1 MQTDLNT
8 TMALMRTQLTICNER
23 DVGDNQK
30 LCAELDRVEPI
41 NGRSIGIRR
50 FVAIVVHDTPEPGNQ
65 SAMYTYGIGGRRD
78 GKLYVDN
85 WRRVQIAIW
94 NVIVNDI
101 KFLVIGP
108 HSLTE
113 NPKHRYLVEKMIDDK
128 MRSLMFHG
136 DSMSQLFKTY
146 AHKPRTYAHEP
157 LPDTVMPPEMQKR
170 FDLLTQQSIDQEK
183 AYKERRILQ
192 KREEETKRE
201 KLREEEKQ
209 NEEERRLRMKTI
221 KWTLAECKRLEEL
234 KHRPMHPGPV
244 PIPKYVRDFWAA
256 EDKHGSGDVKWD
268 ELRHYEEDQTPM
280 HPGPHGSRE
289 FKRDESRTNQYIHN
303 GYEILQRHYADDH
316 TRKGEKYFNGSDVL
330 PPSSAENGQGSETG
344 FSNILPYYYR
354 DEEWDQLDES
364 RTGPDFFNGFQV
376 QR

>member
-128 MRSLMFHG
+128 IRSLMLHG
-136 DSMSQLFKTY
+136 NSMSQLFKTY
-146 AHKPRTYAHEP
+146 AHEPRTYAHEP

-170 FDLLTQQSIDQEK
+170 FDLLEQQSIDQDK
-183 AYKERRILQ
+183 AYTERRIL
-192 KREEETKRE
+192 KIRE
-201 KLREEEKQ
+201 KRREEEKQ
-209 NEEERRLRMKTI
+209 HQEEHRSRMKNI
-221 KWTLAECKRLEEL
+221 DEMKRE
-234 KHRPMHPGPV
+234 PMHPGPV

-289 FKRDESRTNQYIHN
+289 FKRDELRTNQYIHN

-330 PPSSAENGQGSETG
+330 PPTSAENGQGSETG

-354 DEEWDQLDES
+354 GGEWDESRTGPDYRGGEWDQLDES